1 MIFIYL
7 FYNQAN
13 FIEPQARSQQLQR
26 MSMLFDYLQIAAS
39 ILLWLCCFTLLLWS
53 RALGV

>member
-39 ILLWLCCFTLLLWS
+39 NLLWLCCFTLLLWS
-53 RALGV
+53 RALSV